1 MGDIP
6 SQKSKKRNNN
16 LSGSQSK
23 KMSLQAKRIERMR
36 AFVDRSDMQN
46 LFHGNNHGGANA
58 NVIESNPLYSNFV
71 KETGNDELDDEKT
84 RFIKETEDSMDD
96 ADVDDNRIA
105 IGQIIGRNIA
115 SGSADIVGQSY
126 LKTKKADIEESLSEE
141 EDDGND

>member
-58 NVIESNPLYSNFV
+58 NAIESNALYSNFV
-71 KETGNDELDDEKT
+71 KETGVDELDDKKT
-84 RFIKETEDSMDD
+84 TLIKETEESMDD
-96 ADVDDNRIA
+96 SDVDNRIA
-105 IGQIIGRNIA
+105 IGQIIG
-115 SGSADIVGQSY
+115 
-126 LKTKKADIEESLSEE
+126 
-141 EDDGND
+141 